1 MSVAYKDQL
10 YAELKKQ
17 HNQNGTLFEDPEFPA
32 TDSSIYYKDLPDE
45 IRFVE
50 NTGLEC
56 TSVI

>member
-32 TDSSIYYKDLPDE
+32 TNSSLYYTKTPPEVSCTFTGSPDKAA
-45 IRFVE
+45 
-50 NTGLEC
+50 
-56 TSVI
+56 